1 MYLMS
6 FNQKYIIYQ
15 KFYVLKDVFKEFND
29 NFGFQEIDKQS
40 HNNKICKTCLNS
52 IDNLGYCY
60 NKTCFNFINTFS
72 YIDKGNRIKL
82 RDIMKLSIYPSF
94 DKIEISL
101 CIRIENLTNDKI
113 LFYINNLSS
122 YTLLIY

>member
-6 FNQKYIIYQ
+6 FDQKYIIYQ
-15 KFYVLKDVFKEFND
+15 KFYVLKDVLNEFNN
-29 NFGFQEIDKQS
+29 NFGFEEIDGK
-40 HNNKICKTCLNS
+40 HHDHKICKTCLNS

-72 YIDKGNRIKL
+72 YIDKGYRIKL
-82 RDIMKLSIYPSF
+82 RDIIDLSIYPSF
-94 DKIEISL
+94 NKNEISL
-101 CIRIENLTNDKI
+101 CIGIENLTNDKI
-113 LFYINNLSS
+113 LYFINNLSS